1 VPAHRQCRDYTV
13 PRLLMRCRSPLLLR
27 RYPISTALAL
37 LAALACACGALAAS
51 AGAQVN
57 WVVKGHGFGHG
68 VGMSAYGAY
77 GYALHGKDYQFILGH
92 YYTGTSL
99 GKLSGPHV
107 VRVLL
112 DSTSGDVT
120 FSEATSACK
129 TRLEPTRTYEAH
141 RLGNSVVLRTSG
153 GKPLARCGATL
164 RAAGKGVIDIGGLGR
179 YRGALETV
187 VNESGELNVVNAL
200 AVDQYVK
207 GVIPNESP
215 PSWPMAEL
223 EAQAVASRSFALT
236 GGVEGD
242 GYDLYSDTR
251 SQVYKGL
258 ESEYTTS
265 DEAEEA
271 TAGQVL
277 MYEGQ
282 VAETLFSAC
291 SGGKTE
297 SMENVFGTAIPYLV
311 GVPDPYDGLCP
322 LHEWTLKFSGPEISE
337 KLAGLVDGRLAKVV
351 ITKTGYSPRII
362 EAKLYG
368 TGGVTSVDGEQLE
381 VALGGYSTWMTFEKV
396 VAGKAAAK

>member
-1 VPAHRQCRDYTV
+1 
-13 PRLLMRCRSPLLLR
+13 MSLLR
-27 RYPISTALAL
+27 RHPLTLTLAL
-37 LAALACACGALAAS
+37 LAALACACGALAAN
-51 AGAQVN
+51 ARAQVN
-57 WVVKGHGFGHG
+57 WVVHGHGFGHG

-77 GYALHGKDYQFILGH
+77 GYALHGKGYKFILGH
-92 YYTGTSL
+92 YYTGTSV
-99 GKLSGPHV
+99 GTISGPNV

-112 DSTSGDVT
+112 STSSGDVD
-120 FSEATSACK
+120 FSEATSACRTK
-129 TRLEPTRTYEAH
+129 LEPTRTYEAH
-141 RLGNSVVLRTSG
+141 RVGNTVVLRTSA

-164 RAAGKGVIDIGGLGR
+164 RAAGAGVINIAGLGR

-215 PSWPMAEL
+215 PSWPLAEL
-223 EAQAVASRSFALT
+223 KAQAVASRSFALT
-236 GGVEGD
+236 AGVGGD
-242 GYDLYSDTR
+242 GYDLYADTR

-258 ESEYTTS
+258 ESQYTTS
-265 DEAEEA
+265 DQAEEE

-282 VAETLFSAC
+282 IAETLFSAC

-297 SMENVFGTAIPYLV
+297 SMQNVFGTSVPYLV
-311 GVPDPYDGLCP
+311 GVPDPYDSLCP
-322 LHEWTLKFSGPEISE
+322 LHEWTLNLSGPEISE
-337 KLAGLVDGRLAKVV
+337 KLSGLLDGRLAKVA

-368 TGGVTSVDGEQLE
+368 TGGVTTVTGQQLE
-381 VALGGYSTWMTFEKV
+381 EALGAYSDWMTFEKV
-396 VAGKAAAK
+396 VKG

>member
-1 VPAHRQCRDYTV
+1 MLSHRRIRTV
-13 PRLLMRCRSPLLLR
+13 P
-27 RYPISTALAL
+27 ISLAV
-37 LAALACACGALAAS
+37 LAALICACGALAA
-51 AGAQVN
+51 GARAQIN
-57 WVVKGHGFGHG
+57 WVVTGHGFGHG

-77 GYALHGKDYQFILGH
+77 GYALHGKGYKFILGH
-92 YYTGTSL
+92 YYPGTSL
-99 GKLSGPHV
+99 GTLEGPHV

-112 DSTSGDVT
+112 STSSGDIT
-120 FSEATSACK
+120 FSEATSACRTK
-129 TRLEPTRTYEAH
+129 LDPARTYEAH
-141 RLGNSVVLRTSG
+141 RLGSTVVLRTSG

-164 RAAGKGVIDIGGLGR
+164 RAAGAGVVDIGGLGR

-187 VNESGELNVVNAL
+187 VNEAGELNVVNAL

-236 GGVEGD
+236 AGVGGD

-258 ESEYTTS
+258 ESEYSTS

-277 MYEGQ
+277 TYEGQ

-311 GVPDPYDGLCP
+311 GVPDPYDEACP
-322 LHEWTLKFSGPEISE
+322 LHEWTLNLSGPEISA
-337 KLAGLVDGRLAKVV
+337 KLAGLLDGKLKKVV

-362 EAKLYG
+362 EAKLFG
-368 TGGVTSVDGEQLE
+368 TGGVTTVTGEQLE
-381 VALGGYSTWMTFEKV
+381 VALGGYSTWMTFQKV
-396 VAGKAAAK
+396 VGR

>member
-1 VPAHRQCRDYTV
+1 MVHR
-13 PRLLMRCRSPLLLR
+13 RLIPTL
-27 RYPISTALAL
+27 LAL
-37 LAALACACGALAAS
+37 VAALVCALGATAAN
-51 AGAQVN
+51 ARAQVA
-57 WVVKGHGFGHG
+57 WVVHGHGFGHG

-77 GYALHGKDYQFILGH
+77 GYALHGKGYKFILGH
-92 YYTGTSL
+92 YYKGTSL
-99 GKLSGPHV
+99 GTISGPNV

-112 DSTSGDVT
+112 GSSSGDVT
-120 FSEATSACK
+120 FSEATSACR
-129 TRLEPTRTYEAH
+129 TQLEPTRTYEAH
-141 RLGNSVVLRTSG
+141 RLGNTVVLRSSA

-164 RAAGKGVIDIGGLGR
+164 RAAGSNGVINIAGFGR
-179 YRGALETV
+179 YRGALEAV
-187 VNESGELNVVNAL
+187 ANESGELNVVNAL
-200 AVDQYVK
+200 AVDNYVK

-223 EAQAVASRSFALT
+223 KAQAVASRSFALT
-236 GGVEGD
+236 AGVEGD

-265 DEAEEA
+265 DEAEEQ

-277 MYEGQ
+277 MYEGNI
-282 VAETLFSAC
+282 AETLFSAC

-297 SMENVFGTAIPYLV
+297 SMENVFGTAVPYLV

-322 LHEWTLKFSGPEISE
+322 LHEWTLNLSGPEMTQ
-337 KLAGLVDGRLAKVV
+337 KLSGLLDGALKKVV

-368 TGGVTSVDGEQLE
+368 TAGVTSVTGEQLE
-381 VALGGYSTWMTFEKV
+381 VALSGYSTWMTFEKV
-396 VAGKAAAK
+396 VK

>member
-1 VPAHRQCRDYTV
+1 LS
-13 PRLLMRCRSPLLLR
+13 LLLPTFRCRL
-27 RYPISTALAL
+27 AVAL
-37 LAALACACGALAAS
+37 LALAAALLCALGATAAS
-51 AGAQVN
+51 ARAQVN
-57 WVVKGHGFGHG
+57 WVVHGHGFGHG

-77 GYALHGKDYQFILGH
+77 GYALHGKGYRFILRH
-92 YYTGTSL
+92 YYKGTTL
-99 GKLSGPHV
+99 GQLSGPNV

-112 DSTSGDVT
+112 GATSGDVT
-120 FSEATSACK
+120 FTEATSACRTK
-129 TRLEPTRTYEAH
+129 LEPTRTYEAH
-141 RLGNSVVLRTSG
+141 RLGNTVVLRSSG

-164 RAAGKGVIDIGGLGR
+164 RAAGAGVIEIVGVGR

-187 VNESGELNVVNAL
+187 VNEAGELNIVNAL
-200 AVDQYVK
+200 SVDNYVK

-223 EAQAVASRSFALT
+223 KAQAVASRSFALT
-236 GGVEGD
+236 AGREGD
-242 GYDLYSDTR
+242 GFDLYSDTR

-265 DEAEEA
+265 NEAEEQ

-277 MYEGQ
+277 MYEGNI
-282 VAETLFSAC
+282 AETLFSAC

-297 SMENVFGTAIPYLV
+297 SIQNVFGTAIPYLV
-311 GVPDPYDGLCP
+311 GVPDPYDDLCP
-322 LHEWTLKFSGPEISE
+322 LHEWTLKLSGPEISE
-337 KLAGLVDGRLAKVV
+337 KLSGLLDGKLKKVV

-368 TGGVTSVDGEQLE
+368 TGGVTTATGEQLE

-396 VAGKAAAK
+396 VGQG

>member
-1 VPAHRQCRDYTV
+1 VARRRPI
-13 PRLLMRCRSPLLLR
+13 PLL
-27 RYPISTALAL
+27 LAL
-37 LAALACACGALAAS
+37 LATLLCACSATAAS
-51 AGAQVN
+51 ARAQVG
-57 WVVKGHGFGHG
+57 WVVHGHGFGHG

-77 GYALHGKDYQFILGH
+77 GYALHGKGYKFILGH
-92 YYTGTSL
+92 YYPGTSL
-99 GKLSGPHV
+99 GTTSGPSV

-112 DSTSGDVT
+112 GTSTGDVT
-120 FSEATSACK
+120 FSEATGACR
-129 TRLEPTRTYEAH
+129 TELDPTSTYEAH
-141 RLGNSVVLRTSG
+141 RLGNTVVLRTSA
-153 GKPLARCGATL
+153 GKPLARCGSTL
-164 RAAGKGVIDIGGLGR
+164 RAAGKGVIDIDDLGR

-215 PSWPMAEL
+215 PSWPPAEL

-236 GGVEGD
+236 AGVGGD
-242 GYDLYSDTR
+242 GFDLYSDTR

-258 ESEYTTS
+258 ESEYTSS
-265 DEAEEA
+265 DAAEEA

-277 MYEGQ
+277 MYEGKI
-282 VAETLFSAC
+282 AETLFSAC

-297 SMENVFGTAIPYLV
+297 SMQNVFGTAVPYLV

-322 LHEWTLKFSGPEISE
+322 LHEWTLELTGPEISE
-337 KLAGLVDGRLAKVV
+337 KLSGLLDGKLKKVV

-368 TGGVTSVDGEQLE
+368 TEGTTTVTGEQLE
-381 VALGGYSTWMTFEKV
+381 VALGAYSTWMTFEKV
-396 VAGKAAAK
+396 AGTN